1 MLKTVLKMA
10 GRYSNATVTGPV
22 VNASKKQP
30 KYNQRRPSSDPQFA
44 FQATHCPEL
53 LPLFYRCVLIK
64 MDGVPNVA
72 VSVPQRSELEGTSEA
87 GERYRQSSSK
97 TLHKCIIFA
106 IPTLAGFIQLMDGA
120 GAAVY
125 LLSTEYNTLVALIVD
140 IVVYIGSW
148 ALAVRIAPENPDLSE
163 FMDKISLSSG
173 TLAITVELLIIFP
186 PLGWFAIA
194 VWIICLVIAV
204 TKSYHEIADVLKSL
218 YQRAL
223 EHLRQPNGAS
233 ARAKEFFM
241 NIGASAKVIAS
252 GMFDKLKELVMGS
265 DQPNGASGSAGDV
278 QITSVA
284 V

>member
-1 MLKTVLKMA
+1 MLMTL
-10 GRYSNATVTGPV
+10 V
-22 VNASKKQP
+22 VNYVVP
-30 KYNQRRPSSDPQFA
+30 K
-44 FQATHCPEL
+44 
-53 LPLFYRCVLIK
+53 I
-64 MDGVPNVA
+64 
-72 VSVPQRSELEGTSEA
+72 TSEA
-87 GERYRQSSSK
+87 GERYRQSFSK

-125 LLSTEYNTLVALIVD
+125 LLSTEYDTLVALIVD

-148 ALAVRIAPENPDLSE
+148 ALAVKIAPENPELSE
-163 FMDKISLSSG
+163 FMDKISLLSG
-173 TLAITVELLIIFP
+173 TLAITLELLIILQ

-223 EHLRQPNGAS
+223 EQLRQLFNKLKEVFMNIGAS
-233 ARAKEFFM
+233 GVVASGMFDKLKEFFM

-265 DQPNGASGSAGDV
+265 DQPNGASASAGDV
-278 QITSVA
+278 
-284 V
+284 

>member
-1 MLKTVLKMA
+1 
-10 GRYSNATVTGPV
+10 
-22 VNASKKQP
+22 
-30 KYNQRRPSSDPQFA
+30 
-44 FQATHCPEL
+44 
-53 LPLFYRCVLIK
+53 
-64 MDGVPNVA
+64 MDGVQDVA

-97 TLHKCIIFA
+97 TLHECIIFA

-125 LLSTEYNTLVALIVD
+125 LSSTEYNTLVALIV
-140 IVVYIGSW
+140 VVYIGSW
-148 ALAVRIAPENPDLSE
+148 ALAVKIAPENPDLSE

-173 TLAITVELLIIFP
+173 TLAITLELLIIFP

-223 EHLRQPNGAS
+223 EQLRQLFNKLKEVFMNIGAS
-233 ARAKEFFM
+233 GVVASGMFDKLKEFFM
-241 NIGASAKVIAS
+241 NIGGSAKVIAS

-265 DQPNGASGSAGDV
+265 DQPNGASASAGDV
-278 QITSVA
+278 QITSV
-284 V
+284 VV

>member
-1 MLKTVLKMA
+1 
-10 GRYSNATVTGPV
+10 
-22 VNASKKQP
+22 
-30 KYNQRRPSSDPQFA
+30 
-44 FQATHCPEL
+44 
-53 LPLFYRCVLIK
+53 
-64 MDGVPNVA
+64 MDGVQDVA

-97 TLHKCIIFA
+97 TLHECIIFA

-125 LLSTEYNTLVALIVD
+125 LSSTEYNTLVALIV
-140 IVVYIGSW
+140 VVYIGSW
-148 ALAVRIAPENPDLSE
+148 ALAVKIAPENPDLSE

-173 TLAITVELLIIFP
+173 TLAITLELLIIFP

-204 TKSYHEIADVLKSL
+204 TKFVIAVTKSYHEIADVLKSL

-223 EHLRQPNGAS
+223 EQLRQLFNKLKEVFMNIGAS
-233 ARAKEFFM
+233 GVVASGMFDKLKEFFM

-265 DQPNGASGSAGDV
+265 DQPNGASASAGDV